1 MKQHIYFRED
11 LQELRELP
19 INEENCYYLGEL
31 TNAEI
36 KRIEKYLS
44 VTMTP
49 FKDLSRSVANGM
61 FKSNGR

>member
-1 MKQHIYFRED
+1 MKKHIYFRED

-31 TNAEI
+31 SNAEI

-49 FKDLSRSVANGM
+49 FKDLSRNVENGM
-61 FKSNGR
+61 FRSNGR

>member
-1 MKQHIYFRED
+1 MKKHIYFRED

-31 TNAEI
+31 SNAEI

-44 VTMTP
+44 VTMSGYR
-49 FKDLSRSVANGM
+49 DLSRNVENGM
-61 FKSNGR
+61 FRSNGR

>member
-1 MKQHIYFRED
+1 MKNHVYFRED

-49 FKDLSRSVANGM
+49 FKYVSRSVANGM

>member
-1 MKQHIYFRED
+1 MKKHIYFRED
-11 LQELRELP
+11 LQELREPP

-31 TNAEI
+31 SNAEI

-49 FKDLSRSVANGM
+49 FKDLSRNIENGM
-61 FKSNGR
+61 FRSNGR

>member
-44 VTMTP
+44 
-49 FKDLSRSVANGM
+49 RSVANGM